1 MGDTE
6 TVKPSN
12 VVSEVFLSISI
23 SLFIILKI
31 VELILKQ
38 INQHKN
44 YNQQT
49 EKINLMNSSSSLSEE
64 EMTKK
69 IYRVVQVLRTT

>member
-1 MGDTE
+1 MSDTE

-38 INQHKN
+38 INQRKN

-49 EKINLMNSSSSLSEE
+49 EKINLMNSNSSLSEE

-69 IYRVVQVLRTT
+69 IYRVVQALRTT

>member
-38 INQHKN
+38 INQRKN

-49 EKINLMNSSSSLSEE
+49 EKINLMNSNSSLSEE

-69 IYRVVQVLRTT
+69 IYRVVQALRTT

>member
-1 MGDTE
+1 MSDTE

-69 IYRVVQVLRTT
+69 IYRVVQALRTT

>member
-69 IYRVVQVLRTT
+69 IYRVVQALRTT